1 MYEIEPIV
9 NKLIQLDD
17 EITSIKDQ
25 KKKVDEKIKLL
36 EEGLI
41 MICEK
46 NNIDIETATGGKYNI
61 KPNTGR
67 KLKKS
72 N

>member
-1 MYEIEPIV
+1 MNEIETIV

-17 EITSIKDQ
+17 ELTAIKDQ
-25 KKKVDEKIKLL
+25 KKKVDENVKLL

-41 MICEK
+41 MLCDK
-46 NNIDIETATGGKYNI
+46 NNIDIETATGGKYNV

>member
-1 MYEIEPIV
+1 MKEIETIV
-9 NKLIQLDD
+9 NKLTELDD
-17 EITSIKDQ
+17 ELSKLKDD
-25 KKKVDEKIKLL
+25 KKKLDENIKLL

-41 MICEK
+41 MLCNK
-46 NNIDIETATGGKYNI
+46 NNIDVETATGGKYNV

-67 KLKKS
+67 KLKK

>member
-1 MYEIEPIV
+1 MNEIEAIV
-9 NKLIQLDD
+9 NKLILFDD
-17 EITSIKDQ
+17 ELTSIKDQ
-25 KKKVDEKIKLL
+25 KKKLDENVKLL

-41 MICEK
+41 MLCNK
-46 NNIDIETATGGKYNI
+46 NNIDIETATGGKYNV
-61 KPNTGR
+61 KPKTGR

>member
-1 MYEIEPIV
+1 MNEIEQIV

-17 EITSIKDQ
+17 ELTAIKDQ
-25 KKKVDEKIKLL
+25 KKKVDENVKLL

-41 MICEK
+41 MLCNK
-46 NNIDIETATGGKYNI
+46 NNIDIETATGGKYNV